1 MAEEL
6 VKVKS
11 FGGEEIRKF
20 SNEDIQSY
28 VNDALATLPPNKKI
42 AVVGLIT
49 LDGKYELSAVYKIDN
64 EWSVVASG
72 YKESGKKFSGQA
84 AVVWS
89 K

>member
-6 VKVKS
+6 IKAIS
-11 FGGEEIRKF
+11 TDGEEIRKF
-20 SNEDIQSY
+20 SNEKIQSY
-28 VNDALATLPPNKKI
+28 VTDALKSLPEGKKI
-42 AVVGLIT
+42 AVIGLVT
-49 LDGKYELSAVYKIDN
+49 TEGKYELSAVYRIGD

-72 YKESGKKFSGQA
+72 FKESGKKFTGQA